1 MYWILV
7 VFCGLLS
14 LLNSANLHAE
24 NVKLDEIVVTATRT
38 EVPRSQIPGSV
49 TVMTEKD
56 IESAQVSNVSDLL
69 RNIPGIDVVQQGG
82 AGKTTSIFI
91 RGGESGHTLVLVD
104 GIRVNS
110 TTTGGFDFAD
120 LAVDNIERIEIIR
133 GPLSTLYGSDAV
145 GGVIQIF
152 TKRAKASSASAGFE
166 GGSYGTT
173 RETVSTEVKKDRY
186 DLSLAASR
194 MDTEG
199 FSAVKSGSERDG
211 YQSTT
216 LSSRIGIFQG
226 SAAQIDMTARLS
238 ESKTELDGWN
248 VDDPNYQ
255 QQRRWHVLGIAISS
269 PITSVWNHKLSL
281 SSSDDRLVGLD
292 VDTPFNRYTIDMGIR
307 TIDWQHNIRTNEGNQ
322 LTFGYEWQ
330 RKEGENQGNFSKA
343 FSNQALYLQDQRGLG
358 TPVQLLAGV
367 RWDESTIYESAFTY
381 RVGLS
386 YLQTERVRW
395 HTQYGTGFR
404 GPSLNDLFWPG
415 AGNPDLRAEKSN
427 GWEVGVEQSFSDRF
441 SLSLNYYENV
451 FKDLIQWAPINPSDP
466 FSLWMPQN
474 VGRAVSS
481 GWEGE
486 MRWDPA
492 SFLHLT
498 GSYVY
503 NDTEDR
509 ENGGYLIRRPL
520 NKYRAEMKI
529 GGANR
534 NLAIRFLHVGR
545 RFDAQG
551 NQNPLSAYSRID
563 MVGSYRVT
571 GRLETFGRIE
581 NLLDREYEEAKGY
594 GVAGFSTYGGLRMT
608 F

>member
-1 MYWILV
+1 MYWIVV
-7 VFCGLLS
+7 VFWSVLS
-14 LLNSANLHAE
+14 LLNSGHVYAE

-38 EVPRSQIPGSV
+38 EIPRSQIPGSV
-49 TVMTEKD
+49 TVITEKD
-56 IESAQVSNVSDLL
+56 IVSGQASTVSDLL
-69 RNIPGIDVVQQGG
+69 RNISGIDIVQQGG
-82 AGKTTSIFI
+82 SGKTTSIFI
-91 RGGESGHTLVLVD
+91 RGGGSGHTLVLID
-104 GIRVNS
+104 GVRVNS

-120 LAVDNIERIEIIR
+120 LALDNIERIEIIR
-133 GPLSTLYGSDAV
+133 GPLSTLYGSDAIS
-145 GGVIQIF
+145 GVIQIF
-152 TKRAKASSASAGFE
+152 TKRAKTSSASVSFE

-173 RETVSTEVKKDRY
+173 RETISTEVKKDRY

-211 YQSTT
+211 YQHTT
-216 LSSRIGIFQG
+216 LSSRIGIFPG
-226 SAAQIDMTARLS
+226 SATRIDMTARLS

-255 QQRRWHVLGIAISS
+255 QQRRWNVLGIAISS

-292 VDTPFNRYTIDMGIR
+292 VDTPFNRYTIDMGTR
-307 TIDWQHNIRTNEGNQ
+307 TVDWQHNIRTNEGSQ

-330 RKEGENQGNFSKA
+330 RREGRNQGNFSKA
-343 FSNQALYLQDQRGLG
+343 FSNQALYMQDQRGLG
-358 TPVQLLAGV
+358 APVQLLAGV
-367 RWDESTIYESAFTY
+367 RWDENTIYESAFTY

-386 YLQTERVRW
+386 YLQTESVRW
-395 HTQYGTGFR
+395 HAQYGTGFR

-415 AGNPDLRAEKSN
+415 VGNPYLRPEKSD
-427 GWEVGVEQSFSDRF
+427 GWEVGVEQSLSDRF

-451 FKDLIQWAPINPSDP
+451 FKDLIQWAPIDPSDP
-466 FSLWMPQN
+466 SSLWIPQN

-486 MRWDPA
+486 LRWAPV
-492 SFLHLT
+492 SFIHLT
-498 GSYVY
+498 GNYIY
-503 NDTEDR
+503 DDTEDR

-520 NKYRAEMKI
+520 NKYNAEMKI
-529 GGANR
+529 GSPNK
-534 NLAIRFLHVGR
+534 NLALRFLHVGR

-551 NQNPLSAYSRID
+551 NQNPLSAYDRVD
-563 MVGSYRVT
+563 LAGSYRVT
-571 GRLETFGRIE
+571 GQLEIFGRIE
-581 NLLDREYEEAKGY
+581 NLLDKEYEEARGY